1 MLVSPLKMDMISMYV
16 NSNAL
21 YMGALYVQK
30 WQADLLVGFQEK
42 TYV

>member
-1 MLVSPLKMDMISMYV
+1 MLVSALKMDMIRMDV

-21 YMGALYVQK
+21 YMGVLYVQK
-30 WQADLLVGFQEK
+30 SQADLLMGFQEK